1 MRRETSTLFVSIPS
15 AQADET
21 QAALQ
26 AQGLI
31 VTRAD
36 NICVAEMLAEAQ
48 RFEVAVYDRSLAQE
62 EQASLA
68 QVMRIRWPWILLT
81 QLVSKGDALPNDGL
95 FDCSAV
101 SVADLAAWVEGSL
114 PGE

>member
-26 AQGLI
+26 AKGLD

-48 RFEVAVYDRSLAQE
+48 RFEVAVYDRSLDHE

-68 QVMRIRWPWILLT
+68 RVMRIRWPWILLIR
-81 QLVSKGDALPNDGL
+81 LVSRGDALLDDAL
-95 FDCSAV
+95 FDGSAV
-101 SVADLAAWVEGSL
+101 SVADLAAWVERSL
-114 PGE
+114 ADE